1 MLLCLKDWEL
11 KLKEKIN
18 NKWEK
23 KQKKQEV
30 NTINNFIE
38 ILKNANKKWI
48 QIKICKNIKLVMI
61 YFKLIYYLM

>member
-48 QIKICKNIKLVMI
+48 QIKICKNIKLFMI